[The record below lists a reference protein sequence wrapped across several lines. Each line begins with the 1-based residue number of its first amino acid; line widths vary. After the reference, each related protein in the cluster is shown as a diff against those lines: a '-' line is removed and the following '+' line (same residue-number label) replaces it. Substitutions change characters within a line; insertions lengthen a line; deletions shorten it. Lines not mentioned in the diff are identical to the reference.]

1 MLFTYLS
8 LSWTEFFKVLREK
21 YKLMV
26 MTIWDAVD
34 HYYALNVSWP
44 YNEGNPKDLVEFVLK
59 VKPNAY

>member
-1 MLFTYLS
+1 
-8 LSWTEFFKVLREK
+8 
-21 YKLMV
+21 MV

-59 VKPNAY
+59 VKPALIEIKGFKSKISKFS